1 MVGFPYI
8 SLPEGKT
15 KKIMRTCHDMSDVL
29 IRYQEVFQQHGYSM
43 RMFLDVEMVDPPESD

>member
-29 IRYQEVFQQHGYSM
+29 IRYQEIFQQHGYSI